1 MEFTMIRLEKVE
13 SVATITLN
21 RPEKMNTYTAAMLSE
36 LATVLEDVALD
47 DSIRAVILTGEG
59 RAFCAGA
66 DLKEA
71 QDIQKELPE
80 NQDILK
86 LLNRVVL
93 AIRQAPK
100 PFVASVN
107 GVAAGGGAN
116 LVLACD
122 IVVASEKARL
132 AENFINVGLVPDG
145 GGTYFLTERIG
156 YHRAAEIFF
165 TGKILDAQE
174 ALNLGLYNR
183 VVQPE
188 EVVNA
193 ARELAEELAAQA
205 PLALAADKALLN
217 REVIPR
223 LRSCLEDEARNQRA
237 MMGTKDVIE
246 GVTAFIEKRKPK
258 FTGK

>member
-165 TGKILDAQE
+165 TGKIP
-174 ALNLGLYNR
+174 LG
-183 VVQPE
+183 
-188 EVVNA
+188 
-193 ARELAEELAAQA
+193 
-205 PLALAADKALLN
+205 
-217 REVIPR
+217 
-223 LRSCLEDEARNQRA
+223 S
-237 MMGTKDVIE
+237 
-246 GVTAFIEKRKPK
+246 
-258 FTGK
+258 